1 MSKRAKLPSPPPPS
15 SQQKRAKLASAS
27 DQSSLK
33 AFFRCSPK
41 LTSHNSG
48 VEKEESKALGEEL
61 VEQLNK
67 KKVPTPEVIDL
78 TSDSEPTIFRD
89 SGSGILSATPGQVD
103 VGDSPGGI
111 LAGSDR
117 SSWKP
122 VLGKNDITALP
133 NYHPIGVDPL
143 VYDIQE
149 SPWLANTPAPYS
161 FLVHALVT
169 LSGTRSR
176 TIILNTL
183 TNTLRTLLNWH
194 RPSLLPSLYL
204 LSNCLSPPY
213 SPVELG
219 IGSSVISKAIQHVSG
234 LTPSALRR
242 LYNSSG
248 DPGDVAFEAKSN
260 VRTLVPHPPLLIV
273 AVYDSLLKI
282 ANSKGQ
288 GAAKQKQAI
297 AEKLLVAAKGEESRY
312 LVRNLSL
319 NLRVGAVRTSILTAL
334 ARALVLTSPYILG
347 GSVCEDS
354 PYYGTSQS
362 NFSVQSPGAERKKVV
377 DPACDELHEKFTK
390 AEALVKRVF
399 VQHPNYEHIVAGL
412 FNGGLDNLEV
422 RVPLTV
428 GGCLNYL
435 LCERPK

>member
-1 MSKRAKLPSPPPPS
+1 MSKRAKPSPPPLA
-15 SQQKRAKLASAS
+15 SQQKRAKLAPAS

-33 AFFRCSPK
+33 AFFSCSPK

-48 VEKEESKALGEEL
+48 VEKKESQALGGEL

-67 KKVPTPEVIDL
+67 KKSPTPEVIDL
-78 TSDSEPTIFRD
+78 TSDSEPTIFWD
-89 SGSGILSATPGQVD
+89 SGSGGILSATPGQVD
-103 VGDSPGGI
+103 VGDSPG
-111 LAGSDR
+111 GSDR

-183 TNTLRTLLNWH
+183 TNILRTLLNWH

-273 AVYDSLLKI
+273 SVYDSLLAI

-297 AEKLLVAAKGEESRY
+297 VEKLLVAAKGEESRY
-312 LVRNLSL
+312 LVRTLSL

-334 ARALVLTSPYILG
+334 ARALVLTSPHILG

-362 NFSVQSPGAERKKVV
+362 NFSLQSPGAERKKVV
-377 DPACDELHEKFTK
+377 DPACDELHKKFAK

-412 FNGGLDNLEV
+412 FNGGLDSLEV

-435 LCERPK
+435 LCEQLSSYP